1 MLMSEPQPYHS
12 IDGRPIAVV
21 PTEPTTRTRLTDVLA
36 SDSHEHDDTIAS
48 CIIIDDS
55 NALDS
60 ALAWCTPPGT
70 QSVMFDVDR
79 NAAALAAN
87 AVVVC
92 EDGIAGHLDPMT
104 ADALFAIN
112 EACDLDYRQP
122 SFPVVAT
129 FRTGDVTADIDVT
142 DVVSTLD
149 VDDLSV
155 NPILDGHF
163 RRNLVK
169 AVCRY
174 GLVPPAMADPNALE
188 MAFISMDTYRALAT
202 SLHMMSD
209 YQRADAHT
217 NALLRILTQVHDL
230 YHWRKAT
237 AQNAC
242 DAAVSILVGELAT
255 DRED

>member
-1 MLMSEPQPYHS
+1 MLMSEPQPYRS
-12 IDGRPIAVV
+12 IDGRPIAVI
-21 PTEPTTRTRLTDVLA
+21 PTEPTVRTRLTDVLA
-36 SDSHEHDDTIAS
+36 NDSREHNDTIAP
-48 CIIIDDS
+48 CIMIDDS

-60 ALAWCTPPGT
+60 ALAWCASPGA

-79 NAAALAAN
+79 NAAAVAAN

-155 NPILDGHF
+155 NPILDGRF
-163 RRNLVK
+163 QRNLVK

-188 MAFISMDTYRALAT
+188 MAFISMDTYHALTT
-202 SLHMMSD
+202 SLRMMND
-209 YQRADAHT
+209 YQRTDART
-217 NALLRILTQVHDL
+217 NAPMRILTQVHDL
-230 YHWRKAT
+230 CHWRKTT
-237 AQNAC
+237 AQNSC
-242 DAAVSILVGELAT
+242 DAAMSMLVDELSV
-255 DRED
+255 DHEN